1 MLSPSLALLGSIAVI
16 LIILRLRIHAG
27 FAIFA
32 GSLIVSLL
40 VLPLH
45 STPTL
50 MIQSLLSYQTTRLL
64 VVVASALTLS
74 RLMEEKGLLAKLSAT
89 MESINPKLALH
100 FIPAVIGFVPMPA
113 GALVSATAAR
123 DLVKRMGLPPER
135 STFINYWFRHIWEF
149 SLPVYPAIIIT
160 SVLLSVPISFVVITL
175 SPMTALVI
183 VLGAILS
190 YLTLK
195 DIPKVKGKHSDHVAY
210 NFLRASWPILLLVPL
225 ILLGLEVMVAF
236 PLMLALLAAQQR
248 VRWPELRKALKYGL
262 DPKILFLLYAVMLYK
277 ETIESSGAAHVVFSD
292 MEAMELPALVIL
304 VALPLFIGLSTG
316 ISMAFAGIALP
327 LLVPY
332 ISSGLGVNGYALLL
346 AYTSG
351 MIGLLLSPVHLC
363 LILSVEYFEA
373 NLAKVYKY
381 ILPLAL
387 LVEAIAI
394 LIYHIA
400 A

>member
-1 MLSPSLALLGSIAVI
+1 
-16 LIILRLRIHAG
+16 
-27 FAIFA
+27 
-32 GSLIVSLL
+32 
-40 VLPLH
+40 
-45 STPTL
+45 
-50 MIQSLLSYQTTRLL
+50 
-64 VVVASALTLS
+64 
-74 RLMEEKGLLAKLSAT
+74 
-89 MESINPKLALH
+89 
-100 FIPAVIGFVPMPA
+100 
-113 GALVSATAAR
+113 
-123 DLVKRMGLPPER
+123 
-135 STFINYWFRHIWEF
+135 
-149 SLPVYPAIIIT
+149 
-160 SVLLSVPISFVVITL
+160 
-175 SPMTALVI
+175 MTALVI

>member
-16 LIILRLRIHAG
+16 LIILRLRVHAG